1 VDPTH
6 SAPAAAAAARGIFD
20 MRLILAED
28 YDDLSDRAARLLAD
42 AIAAKPDLALVPA
55 TGDTPMGAYARLA
68 AIAAAEGIATARLRV
83 FQLDEYL
90 GLPAGDRRLLAGW
103 MERALIRPLAIPED
117 RVVRFDSDAPDP
129 AMTCAAWDAAL
140 ADAGGADLVVL
151 GLGPNGHLGFNEPPT
166 ARDAP
171 TRAVDLTPESIRSN
185 GPYWGGEEFVP
196 RRAVTAGMAPL
207 LAARR
212 VLLLVAGERKHGI
225 LHRALGGEATPGVP
239 GSWLRTAAA
248 DVVVIADRAAW
259 GNLPVPAS
267 LVEDD
272 R

>member
-1 VDPTH
+1 
-6 SAPAAAAAARGIFD
+6 

-42 AIAAKPDLALVPA
+42 AIATNPGLAFIPA

-68 AIAAAEGIATARLRV
+68 EIVAAEGIDATGLRV

-90 GLPAGDRRLLAGW
+90 GLPPGDRRLLAGW
-103 MERALIRPLAIPED
+103 MERSLIRPLGIPAE
-117 RVVRFDSDAPDP
+117 RVVCFDSAAPDP
-129 AMTCAAWDAAL
+129 DATCAAWDAAL

-151 GLGPNGHLGFNEPPT
+151 GLGPNGHLGFNEPP
-166 ARDAP
+166 AERDAP
-171 TRAVDLTPESIRSN
+171 TRVITLTDESIRSN

-207 LAARR
+207 LAARQ
-212 VLLLVAGERKHGI
+212 VILLVSGERKHGI
-225 LHRALGGEATPGVP
+225 LHRALAGEVTPEVP
-239 GSWLRTAAA
+239 GSWLQTVPNAM
-248 DVVVIADRAAW
+248 VIADRAAW
-259 GNLPVPAS
+259 GDLPVPAA
-267 LVEDD
+267 LAGDD